1 MKWAVRERGVDR
13 VMIIEQ
19 VGSIK
24 EKEKKKKTTKHFLLR
39 SRSCAILT
47 CLQDASILE
56 TMLKSCSSPSDWGRL
71 SGRRVKSL
79 GCSLPT
85 ERKGHSENTAV
96 WSNSS
101 IYCFFALLDMP
112 SCTQA
117 SFLWTAVQG
126 GSFWRIPEDH
136 YGPHYYYIK
145 SIKEHTCT
153 THWFDLELTKAS
165 VMCNYKK
172 LNDPFI
178 LNATS
183 VAPNMLW
190 WIAHYVQCWKSF

>member
-1 MKWAVRERGVDR
+1 M
-13 VMIIEQ
+13 
-19 VGSIK
+19 
-24 EKEKKKKTTKHFLLR
+24 LL
-39 SRSCAILT
+39 L
-47 CLQDASILE
+47 
-56 TMLKSCSSPSDWGRL
+56 LKSIRLWGWL

-79 GCSLPT
+79 GCSLPM
-85 ERKGHSENTAV
+85 ERKGHSADTAV
-96 WSNSS
+96 WPEVLLSFLHLLFL
-101 IYCFFALLDMP
+101 CFTWYTQLHT
-112 SCTQA
+112 SC
-117 SFLWTAVQG
+117 FLWTAVQG

-153 THWFDLELTKAS
+153 SHWFDLELTKAS